1 MTRSPDRCVLRI
13 LGKKSNQD
21 APTILT
27 IIADLHF
34 LQMFDSSLCDR
45 TLNTVPLFI
54 PWWQFPWLKNFLLI
68 SLVVFLLLGL
78 VLLFRQ
84 AKRKHWLR
92 KPKVLIGLFCL
103 SAVFPLS
110 FWLFDKFLVTFIPK
124 DSGETAGAI
133 VLLGRGGG
141 DFYTSRTN
149 LAKYLWETK
158 RAPLIFTSGIDDA
171 PSMISQL
178 QEKGV
183 PRQALDGENCSLT
196 TAENALFSAAVLQ
209 PRGIKKII
217 LITDEPHLWRSLLV
231 FRANGFEVIP
241 RSTPLPSYLG
251 TQASFIL
258 KLREYGGLLTYTFR
272 GILSSTPAEAELDSP
287 GLAKAVQA
295 AQAYGK
301 QQSLPSVQ

>member
-1 MTRSPDRCVLRI
+1 
-13 LGKKSNQD
+13 
-21 APTILT
+21 
-27 IIADLHF
+27 
-34 LQMFDSSLCDR
+34 MFDSSLCDR

-68 SLVVFLLLGL
+68 LLIVSLSLGL
-78 VLLFRQ
+78 GLLFRH

-92 KPKVLIGLFCL
+92 SPKVLLLLFCL
-103 SAVFPLS
+103 SAVFPLT
-110 FWLFDKFLVTFIPK
+110 FWFFEKFLVTFVPK
-124 DSGETAGAI
+124 DFGETAGAI

-141 DFYTSRTN
+141 DFYTARTN
-149 LAKYLWETK
+149 LAKDLWQNK

-183 PRQALDGENCSLT
+183 PRQAMDGENCSLT
-196 TAENALFSAAVLQ
+196 TAENAIFSAAVLQ

-217 LITDEPHLWRSLLV
+217 LITDAPHMLRSLLV

-241 RSTPLPSYLG
+241 RTTPLPSYLG

-272 GILSSTPAEAELDSP
+272 GLLSSKPPDTELDSP
-287 GLAKAVQA
+287 GLAKALKE
-295 AQAYGK
+295 AQLYGK
-301 QQSLPSVQ
+301 QQRLPLVNQR